1 MAGWLAVPRVLVVV
15 WLQDA
20 LAGGAM
26 KWMVVVLDIHLSEW
40 VEGKLWEDRKVDT
53 NLHDGQF

>member
-1 MAGWLAVPRVLVVV
+1 MAVPRVLVVV

-40 VEGKLWEDRKVDT
+40 VEGRLWEDRKVDT
-53 NLHDGQF
+53 NLHDGQC